1 MTQLVLDGLDPVT
14 TSVKEAGR
22 YQMAAVVFTAVGGNQ
37 PGKQTHWPLA
47 STAQRCECDCEDC
60 EFLDHCSDDQC
71 EFTDVLPDTALTML
85 TFLRDQQRKHG
96 VEPDAR
102 FAWRRLIVGDWN
114 EV

>member
-1 MTQLVLDGLDPVT
+1 MTQLVLDGLDAGT

-22 YQMAAVVFTAVGGNQ
+22 YQMAAVVYTAQ
-37 PGKQTHWPLA
+37 PGHQTHWPLA
-47 STAQRCECDCEDC
+47 STAQRCDCDCEDC

-71 EFTDVLPDTALTML
+71 QFTDVLPDTALTML

-102 FAWRRLIVGDWN
+102 FAWRRLIVGDWA